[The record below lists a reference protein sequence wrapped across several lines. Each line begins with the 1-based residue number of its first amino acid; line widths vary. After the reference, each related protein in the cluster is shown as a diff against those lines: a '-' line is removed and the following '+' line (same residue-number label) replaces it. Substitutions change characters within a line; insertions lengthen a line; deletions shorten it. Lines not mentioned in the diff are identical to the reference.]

1 MMDLLG
7 SPEFNEEVEQRS
19 EQSARLESG

>member
-1 MMDLLG
+1 MDLLG
-7 SPEFNEEVEQRS
+7 SPEFNEEVERRS